1 MSIEPNYTAASF
13 VLAVNDLD
21 ASAAFYR
28 EVLGFEDLNI
38 DAPGWCFL
46 ARGPVRLQI
55 GACPDAMPAGE
66 TGDHSYFAYLH
77 VEDARALYE
86 HAAACGAELI
96 KTLADEPWGIREF
109 GLRTPDGHRIMIGQR
124 LG

>member
-13 VLAVNDLD
+13 VLAVHDID
-21 ASAAFYR
+21 ASAAFYQD
-28 EVLGFEDLNI
+28 VLGFEDLNI
-38 DAPGWCFL
+38 EAPGWRFM

-55 GACPDAMPAGE
+55 GACPDAMPAEE

-77 VEDARALYE
+77 VEDAKALHD
-86 HAAACGAELI
+86 HATTVGAELI
-96 KTLADEPWGIREF
+96 KDLADEPWGIREF

-124 LG
+124 LS